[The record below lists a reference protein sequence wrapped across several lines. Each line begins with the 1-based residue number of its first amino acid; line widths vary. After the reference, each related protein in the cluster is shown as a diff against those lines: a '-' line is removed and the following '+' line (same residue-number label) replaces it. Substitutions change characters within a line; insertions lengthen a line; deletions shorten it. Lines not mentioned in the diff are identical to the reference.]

1 MTWLI
6 RRGHHHHHT
15 FCNFFQKSFVIA
27 GVWTHNLL
35 SCDQMLFHWATM
47 ADITFLSIL
56 LLIYMIL
63 SYSKSKR
70 PLLVKKVTGLLSIH
84 TSYNILIWFFSCYS
98 RDSPPTMGNKS
109 ELHYINAVIS
119 ESMRKSSVV
128 SSGVPHFVDEDTW
141 VGNGGGGSGHYF
153 FPKGSNVMANLTFI
167 HYSPGWFKTQTNHH

>member
-1 MTWLI
+1 MSQPSEWQSGPL
-6 RRGHHHHHT
+6 
-15 FCNFFQKSFVIA
+15 
-27 GVWTHNLL
+27 LL
-35 SCDQMLFHWATM
+35 SYHSWCSFAIYFTS
-47 ADITFLSIL
+47 ITLHDFELHQNWVTVN
-56 LLIYMIL
+56 
-63 SYSKSKR
+63 KSA
-70 PLLVKKVTGLLSIH
+70 LCWWKKSRVCYTY
-84 TSYNILIWFFSCYS
+84 TSHNILIWFFSCYF

-167 HYSPGWFKTQTNHH
+167 HYNPGWFKTQTNHH

>member
-1 MTWLI
+1 MGFFCI
-6 RRGHHHHHT
+6 RYPFRHYCT
-15 FCNFFQKSFVIA
+15 
-27 GVWTHNLL
+27 
-35 SCDQMLFHWATM
+35 LFL
-47 ADITFLSIL
+47 DRIKFNCFITCCTYKWHRKILKSIL
-56 LLIYMIL
+56 ELF
-63 SYSKSKR
+63 K
-70 PLLVKKVTGLLSIH
+70 LLVKKVMGLLYIYLILW
-84 TSYNILIWFFSCYS
+84 SYNILIWFFSCYS

-167 HYSPGWFKTQTNHH
+167 HYNPGWFKTQTNHH

>member
-1 MTWLI
+1 MGSL
-6 RRGHHHHHT
+6 
-15 FCNFFQKSFVIA
+15 NVIF
-27 GVWTHNLL
+27 GYIYRYPFRHYCT
-35 SCDQMLFHWATM
+35 LFLDRIKFNCFKTCCAYKWHRK
-47 ADITFLSIL
+47 ILKSIL
-56 LLIYMIL
+56 ELF
-63 SYSKSKR
+63 K
-70 PLLVKKVTGLLSIH
+70 LLVKKVMGLLYIYLILW
-84 TSYNILIWFFSCYS
+84 SYNILIWFFSCYS

-167 HYSPGWFKTQTNHH
+167 HYNPGWFKTQTNHH